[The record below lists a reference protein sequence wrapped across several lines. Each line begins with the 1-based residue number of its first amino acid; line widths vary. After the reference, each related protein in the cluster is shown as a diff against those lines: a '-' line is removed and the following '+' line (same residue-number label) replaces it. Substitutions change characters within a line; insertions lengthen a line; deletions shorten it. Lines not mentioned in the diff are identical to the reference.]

1 LSRGVTGRVRIA
13 QFNDAG
19 TLRAALEPGDVAL
32 VLTEPAMTN
41 TITAL
46 IQGVKSTT
54 PMVLLCGDTALE
66 DRDSIQSVS
75 QRDFVVAAG
84 AGFEQLRSPA
94 TVAQDVATVLNKAIF
109 EEEYDDMIIVR
120 DIEFYSL
127 CEHHLVPF
135 FGKCHVGY
143 LPDGRIVGLSKIA
156 RLVEMFSRRLQV
168 QERLT
173 HEIAHA
179 LEEAIQPRGV
189 AVVMQARHLCMMMR
203 GVEKQGSQMV
213 TSAVLGAFRERDRT
227 REEFMALLRTD
238 ARG

>member
-1 LSRGVTGRVRIA
+1 MPVVQVNGAMEAHYRALMELIGEDTEREGLLATPK
-13 QFNDAG
+13 
-19 TLRAALEPGDVAL
+19 RAAEAL
-32 VLTEPAMTN
+32 RFFTK
-41 TITAL
+41 
-46 IQGVKSTT
+46 GYS
-54 PMVLLCGDTALE
+54 
-66 DRDSIQSVS
+66 
-75 QRDFVVAAG
+75 
-84 AGFEQLRSPA
+84 
-94 TVAQDVATVLNKAIF
+94 QDVKTVLNNAIF
-109 EEEYDDMIIVR
+109 EQSYDDMVIVR

-143 LPDGRIVGLSKIA
+143 LPSGKFVGLSKIA

-179 LEEAIQPRGV
+179 LDEAIEPRGV

-203 GVEKQGSQMV
+203 GVEKQNSQMV

-227 REEFMALLRTD
+227 RDEFMSLLR
-238 ARG
+238 AECP

>member
-1 LSRGVTGRVRIA
+1 MRFLTTARVNEMRIGEGLPDLETHYRA
-13 QFNDAG
+13 LLEAVGEDPDREGLLQ
-19 TLRAALEPGDVAL
+19 TPKRAAEAFRFFTKGY
-32 VLTEPAMTN
+32 
-41 TITAL
+41 
-46 IQGVKSTT
+46 
-54 PMVLLCGDTALE
+54 
-66 DRDSIQSVS
+66 R
-75 QRDFVVAAG
+75 
-84 AGFEQLRSPA
+84 
-94 TVAQDVATVLNKAIF
+94 QDVATVLNKAIF
-109 EEEYDDMIIVR
+109 EEEYDDMVIVK

-135 FGKCHVGY
+135 FGRCHVGY
-143 LPDGRIVGLSKIA
+143 LPAGKIVGLSKVA

-227 REEFMALLRTD
+227 REEFMSLLRTD
-238 ARG
+238 AR

>member
-1 LSRGVTGRVRIA
+1 MRVGDKKGEMESYYRGLIEALGEDPQRE
-13 QFNDAG
+13 G
-19 TLRAALEPGDVAL
+19 LRATPKRAAEALRFFTKGYKQEV
-32 VLTEPAMTN
+32 
-41 TITAL
+41 
-46 IQGVKSTT
+46 
-54 PMVLLCGDTALE
+54 
-66 DRDSIQSVS
+66 
-75 QRDFVVAAG
+75 G
-84 AGFEQLRSPA
+84 A
-94 TVAQDVATVLNKAIF
+94 VLNNAVF
-109 EEEYDDMIIVR
+109 EEQYDDMVIVR

-135 FGKCHVGY
+135 FGRCHVGY
-143 LPDGRIVGLSKIA
+143 LPAGKIVGLSKIA

-227 REEFMALLRTD
+227 REEFMALLR
-238 ARG
+238 AECP

>member
-1 LSRGVTGRVRIA
+1 MRIGEKLPQLEGHFRA
-13 QFNDAG
+13 LLEAIDEDPEREGLLKTPQ
-19 TLRAALEPGDVAL
+19 RAAEAFRYFTRGY
-32 VLTEPAMTN
+32 
-41 TITAL
+41 
-46 IQGVKSTT
+46 Q
-54 PMVLLCGDTALE
+54 
-66 DRDSIQSVS
+66 
-75 QRDFVVAAG
+75 
-84 AGFEQLRSPA
+84 
-94 TVAQDVATVLNKAIF
+94 QDVATVLNKAIF
-109 EEEYDDMIIVR
+109 EEEYDDMVIVK

-143 LPDGRIVGLSKIA
+143 LPAGKILGLSKIA

-227 REEFMALLRTD
+227 REEFMSLLRTD

>member
-1 LSRGVTGRVRIA
+1 MRVGDSLTELEGHFRALLSATGEDPAREELLKTPR
-13 QFNDAG
+13 
-19 TLRAALEPGDVAL
+19 RAAEAFRYFTKGY
-32 VLTEPAMTN
+32 
-41 TITAL
+41 
-46 IQGVKSTT
+46 Q
-54 PMVLLCGDTALE
+54 
-66 DRDSIQSVS
+66 
-75 QRDFVVAAG
+75 
-84 AGFEQLRSPA
+84 
-94 TVAQDVATVLNKAIF
+94 QDVATVLNKAIF
-109 EEEYDDMIIVR
+109 ETECDDMIIVK

-143 LPDGRIVGLSKIA
+143 LPDGKIVGLSKIA

-227 REEFMALLRTD
+227 REEFMSLLRTD
-238 ARG
+238 GRG

>member
-1 LSRGVTGRVRIA
+1 MPVVRANGAMEEHYRALMELIGEDPEREGLR
-13 QFNDAG
+13 Q
-19 TLRAALEPGDVAL
+19 TPKRAAEAFRFFTKGY
-32 VLTEPAMTN
+32 
-41 TITAL
+41 
-46 IQGVKSTT
+46 S
-54 PMVLLCGDTALE
+54 
-66 DRDSIQSVS
+66 
-75 QRDFVVAAG
+75 
-84 AGFEQLRSPA
+84 
-94 TVAQDVATVLNKAIF
+94 QDVRTVLNNAIF
-109 EEEYDDMIIVR
+109 EETYDDMVIVR

-143 LPDGRIVGLSKIA
+143 LPGGRIVGLSKIA

-203 GVEKQGSQMV
+203 GVEKQNSQMV
-213 TSAVLGAFRERDRT
+213 TSAVLGAFRERGGT
-227 REEFMALLRTD
+227 RDEFMSLLR
-238 ARG
+238 AECP